1 MGIGS
6 VPLAAGPG
14 PGPEL
19 ADLVDELEARRID
32 SLWLADQVSAPS
44 IDPLVGMGF
53 AVSRTRTLKVGSG
66 VIVLPGRN
74 PALVAAQLAS
84 LAALAP
90 KRILPAFGVRP
101 AIAAER
107 QLFPAPDGDRAALF
121 DESLAVVRRLLAE
134 PRVTHHGRFF
144 HLDDASVAPLP
155 PRPLDIWLGGR
166 APAGL
171 RRVGRL
177 ADGWLG
183 SLVTPDEAADARAQ
197 IERAA
202 AEAGREIEDDHY
214 GTNIAVVPPGA
225 SETDVAAARERITRV
240 RPDLDPAVLMPQ
252 GWDAARDLVRRFVD
266 GGLTKFVV
274 RPAGRVTE
282 WGGFLDQFDA
292 KLRPLEDELSDEI
305 GRASCRERV

>member
-1 MGIGS
+1 VKVRIGIGS
-6 VPLAAGPG
+6 IPLVGGPG

-19 ADLVDELEARRID
+19 AELVDELEARGVD
-32 SLWLADQVSAPS
+32 SLWLADQASAPS
-44 IDPLVGMGF
+44 IDPLIGMGF

-74 PALVAAQLAS
+74 PALIAAQLAS

-101 AIAAER
+101 AIASER
-107 QLFPAPDGDRAALF
+107 QLFPAPDEGRAALF

-134 PRVTHHGRFF
+134 PRVTHRGRFF

-183 SLVTPDEAADARAQ
+183 SFVTPDEAADARAQ

-202 AEAGREIEDDHY
+202 AEAGREIEDEHY

-225 SETDVAAARERITRV
+225 SEADGAAARERITRV
-240 RPDLDPAVLMPQ
+240 RPDLDPDVLMPQ

-266 GGLTKFVV
+266 AGLTKFVV

-292 KLRPLEDELSDEI
+292 KLRPLEDELSDE
-305 GRASCRERV
+305 

>member
-1 MGIGS
+1 MKVRIGIGS
-6 VPLAAGPG
+6 IPLAAGPG

-32 SLWLADQVSAPS
+32 SLWLADQASAPL

-53 AVSRTRTLKVGSG
+53 AVSRTRHLKVGSG
-66 VIVLPGRN
+66 VVVLPGRN

-107 QLFPAPDGDRAALF
+107 QLFPAPNGDRAALF
-121 DESLAVVRRLLAE
+121 DESLTVVRRLLAE

-144 HLDDASVAPLP
+144 HLDDVSVAPLP
-155 PRPLDIWLGGR
+155 PRSPDIWLGGR

-214 GTNIAVVPPGA
+214 GTNIAVAPPDA
-225 SETDVAAARERITRV
+225 SEADVAAARERVTRR
-240 RPDLDPAVLMPQ
+240 RPDLDPACLVPH
-252 GWDAARDLVRRFVD
+252 GWGEARELVRRYVD
-266 GGLTKFVV
+266 AGLTKFVV
-274 RPAGRVTE
+274 RPAAPVPA
-282 WGGFLDQFDA
+282 WAGFLDQLA
-292 KLRPLEDELSDEI
+292 SELRPLEDELSDE
-305 GRASCRERV
+305 

>member
-32 SLWLADQVSAPS
+32 SLWLADQASAPL
-44 IDPLVGMGF
+44 IDPLVGMGY
-53 AVSRTRTLKVGSG
+53 AVSRTRDLKGGSG
-66 VIVLPGRN
+66 VVVLPGRN
-74 PALVAAQLAS
+74 SALVAAQLAS
-84 LAALAP
+84 LVALAP
-90 KRILPAFGVRP
+90 RRILPAFGVRP
-101 AIAAER
+101 ALGAER
-107 QLFPAPDGDRAALF
+107 QLFPAPNGDRAALF
-121 DESLAVVRRLLAE
+121 DESLEVVRRLLAE

-144 HLDDASVAPLP
+144 HLDDVAVAPLP
-155 PRPLDIWLGGR
+155 PRPPDIWLGGR

-183 SLVTPDEAADARAQ
+183 SLVTPDEAVDARAQ

-214 GTNIAVVPPGA
+214 GTNIAVVTSGA
-225 SETDVAAARERITRV
+225 SDADVAAARQRV
-240 RPDLDPAVLMPQ
+240 AGRRPDIDPAVLVPC
-252 GWDAARDLVRRFVD
+252 GWGEA
-266 GGLTKFVV
+266 
-274 RPAGRVTE
+274 
-282 WGGFLDQFDA
+282 
-292 KLRPLEDELSDEI
+292 
-305 GRASCRERV
+305 

>member
-1 MGIGS
+1 VTAVKVRIGIGS
-6 VPLAAGPG
+6 IPLADGPG

-19 ADLVDELEARRID
+19 AELVDELEARGVD
-32 SLWLADQVSAPS
+32 SLWLADQASAPS

-53 AVSRTRTLKVGSG
+53 AVSRTRTLKVGGG

-84 LAALAP
+84 LAALASR
-90 KRILPAFGVRP
+90 RILPAFGVRP

-121 DESLAVVRRLLAE
+121 DEAFAVVRRLLAE

-144 HLDDASVAPLP
+144 HLDDVSVAPLP

-183 SLVTPDEAADARAQ
+183 SLVTPEEAADARAL

-214 GTNIAVVPPGA
+214 GTNIAVLLPGT
-225 SETDVAAARERITRV
+225 SEADAAAARERITRV
-240 RPDLDPAVLMPQ
+240 RADADPTVLVPQ
-252 GWDAARDLVRRFVD
+252 GWDEARDLVRRFVD
-266 GGLTKFVV
+266 VGLTKFVV
-274 RPAGRVTE
+274 RPAGRVPG

-292 KLRPLEDELSDEI
+292 ELRPLEDELS
-305 GRASCRERV
+305 S

>member
-1 MGIGS
+1 MKVRIGIGS
-6 VPLAAGPG
+6 IPLAGGPG

-19 ADLVDELEARRID
+19 TALVDELEARGVD
-32 SLWLADQVSAPS
+32 SLWLADQASAPS
-44 IDPLVGMGF
+44 IDPVVGMGF
-53 AVSRTRTLKVGSG
+53 AASRTRTLKVGAG
-66 VIVLPGRN
+66 VLVLPGRN

-90 KRILPAFGVRP
+90 RRILPAFGVRP
-101 AIAAER
+101 ATAAER

-121 DESLAVVRRLLAE
+121 DESLLVVRRLLAE

-144 HLDDASVAPLP
+144 HLDDVSVAPLP

-171 RRVGRL
+171 RRIGRL

-183 SLVTPDEAADARAQ
+183 SLVTPDEAAAARKL

-202 AEAGREIEDDHY
+202 ADADREIEDDHY

-225 SETDVAAARERITRV
+225 SEAESASARGQIARR
-240 RPDLDPAVLMPQ
+240 RPDLDAALIVPH
-252 GWDAARDLVRRFVD
+252 GWEAARALVRRFVD
-266 GGLTKFVV
+266 AGLTKFVV
-274 RPAGRVTE
+274 RPAVPITA
-282 WGGFLDQFDA
+282 WAGFLDQFDA
-292 KLRPLEDELSDEI
+292 ELRGLEAELS
-305 GRASCRERV
+305 G

>member
-1 MGIGS
+1 MGVGS

-32 SLWLADQVSAPS
+32 SLWLADQASAPL

-53 AVSRTRTLKVGSG
+53 AVSRTRDLKVGSG
-66 VIVLPGRN
+66 VVVLPGRN

-107 QLFPAPDGDRAALF
+107 PLFPAPDGDRAALF
-121 DESLAVVRRLLAE
+121 DESLTVVRRLLAE

-144 HLDDASVAPLP
+144 HLDDVSVAPLP
-155 PRPLDIWLGGR
+155 PRPPDIWLGGR

-183 SLVTPDEAADARAQ
+183 SLVTPDEAVDARAQ

-214 GTNIAVVPPGA
+214 GTNIAVVTPGA
-225 SETDVAAARERITRV
+225 SEADVAAARQRV
-240 RPDLDPAVLMPQ
+240 ASRRPDVDPAALVPC
-252 GWDAARDLVRRFVD
+252 GWGEARELVRRYVD
-266 GGLTKFVV
+266 AGLTKFVV
-274 RPAGRVTE
+274 RPAVPVPA
-282 WGGFLDQFDA
+282 WAGFLDQFVA
-292 KLRPLEDELSDEI
+292 ELQPLEDELSDE
-305 GRASCRERV
+305 

>member
-1 MGIGS
+1 
-6 VPLAAGPG
+6 
-14 PGPEL
+14 
-19 ADLVDELEARRID
+19 VDELEARGVD
-32 SLWLADQVSAPS
+32 SLWLADQASAPS

-121 DESLAVVRRLLAE
+121 DESLVVVRRLLAE
-134 PRVTHHGRFF
+134 PRVTHRGRFF

-214 GTNIAVVPPGA
+214 GTNIAVVSPGA
-225 SETDVAAARERITRV
+225 SEADVAAARERITRV
-240 RPDLDPAVLMPQ
+240 RPDLDPDVLMPQ

-266 GGLTKFVV
+266 AGLTKFVV

-292 KLRPLEDELSDEI
+292 KLRPLEDELSDE
-305 GRASCRERV
+305 

>member
-1 MGIGS
+1 MKVRIGIGS
-6 VPLAAGPG
+6 VPLTGGPG
-14 PGPEL
+14 PGSEL
-19 ADLVDELEARRID
+19 AELVDELEARRID
-32 SLWLADQVSAPS
+32 SLWLADQASAPL

-53 AVSRTRTLKVGSG
+53 AVSRTRNLKVGSG
-66 VIVLPGRN
+66 VVVLPGRN

-84 LAALAP
+84 LVALAP

-121 DESLAVVRRLLAE
+121 DESLTVVRRLLAE

-144 HLDDASVAPLP
+144 HLEDVSVAPLP
-155 PRPLDIWLGGR
+155 PRPPDIWLGGR

-183 SLVTPDEAADARAQ
+183 SLVTPAEAADARGQ

-214 GTNIAVVPPGA
+214 GTNIAVLAPDA
-225 SETDVAAARERITRV
+225 SEAEVAAARERVTRR
-240 RPDLDPAVLMPQ
+240 RPDADAAGLVPH
-252 GWDAARDLVRRFVD
+252 GWGEARDLVRRYVD
-266 GGLTKFVV
+266 AGLTKFVV
-274 RPAGRVTE
+274 RPAAPVPG
-282 WGGFLDQFDA
+282 WAAFLDRFGA
-292 KLRPLEDELSDEI
+292 ELRPLEDELSDE
-305 GRASCRERV
+305 

>member
-1 MGIGS
+1 VTAVKVRIGIGS
-6 VPLAAGPG
+6 VPLDGGPG

-19 ADLVDELEARRID
+19 AELVDELEARRID
-32 SLWLADQVSAPS
+32 SLWLADQASAPL

-53 AVSRTRTLKVGSG
+53 AVSRTRHLKVGSG
-66 VIVLPGRN
+66 VVVLPGRN

-107 QLFPAPDGDRAALF
+107 QLFPAPNGDRAALF
-121 DESLAVVRRLLAE
+121 DESLTVVRRLLAE

-144 HLDDASVAPLP
+144 HLDDVSVAPLP
-155 PRPLDIWLGGR
+155 PRPPDIWLGGR

-183 SLVTPDEAADARAQ
+183 SFVTPDEAADARAQ

-214 GTNIAVVPPGA
+214 GTNIAVIATDA
-225 SETDVAAARERITRV
+225 SEAEAAAARERFTRR
-240 RPDLDPAVLMPQ
+240 RPDVDPVQLVPH
-252 GWDAARDLVRRFVD
+252 GWGEARELVRRYVD
-266 GGLTKFVV
+266 AGLTKFVV
-274 RPAGRVTE
+274 RPAAPVPG
-282 WGGFLDQFDA
+282 WAGFLDEFA
-292 KLRPLEDELSDEI
+292 AELRPLEDELSDE
-305 GRASCRERV
+305 

>member
-1 MGIGS
+1 MKVRVGIGS
-6 VPLAAGPG
+6 VPLAGGPG

-19 ADLVDELEARRID
+19 GELVDELEARGID
-32 SLWLADQVSAPS
+32 SLWLADQASGPL

-53 AVSRTRTLKVGSG
+53 AASRTRTLKVGSG

-90 KRILPAFGVRP
+90 KRILPAFGVQP

-107 QLFPAPDGDRAALF
+107 QLFPAPDGSRAALF
-121 DESLAVVRRLLAE
+121 DESLEVVRRLLAE
-134 PRVTHHGRFF
+134 PRVTHHGRFI
-144 HLDDASVAPLP
+144 HLDDVSVAPLP
-155 PRPLDIWLGGR
+155 PRPPDIWLGGR

-183 SLVTPDEAADARAQ
+183 SFVTPDEAGDARAQ

-202 AEAGREIEDDHY
+202 ADAGREIEDDRY
-214 GTNIAVVPPGA
+214 GTNIAVVA
-225 SETDVAAARERITRV
+225 SDASDAEVAAARERVVRR
-240 RPDLDPAVLMPQ
+240 RPDLDPDGLVPH
-252 GWDAARDLVRRFVD
+252 GWGEARDLVRRYVD
-266 GGLTKFVV
+266 VGLTKFVV
-274 RPAGRVTE
+274 RPAAPLPG
-282 WGGFLDQFDA
+282 WAGFLDEFTA
-292 KLRPLEDELSDEI
+292 ELRPLEDELSDE
-305 GRASCRERV
+305 

>member
-1 MGIGS
+1 MKVRIGIGS
-6 VPLAAGPG
+6 IPLAGGPG

-19 ADLVDELEARRID
+19 TELVDELEARNVD
-32 SLWLADQVSAPS
+32 SLWLADQASAPS

-53 AVSRTRTLKVGSG
+53 GVARTRTLKVGTG
-66 VIVLPGRN
+66 VVVLPGRN

-90 KRILPAFGVRP
+90 RRILPAFGVRP
-101 AIAAER
+101 ATATER

-121 DESLAVVRRLLAE
+121 DESLLVVRRLLAE

-144 HLDDASVAPLP
+144 HLDDVSVAPLP

-171 RRVGRL
+171 RRIGRL

-183 SLVTPDEAADARAQ
+183 SLVTPDEAAHGRAL
-197 IERAA
+197 IEHAA
-202 AEAGREIEDDHY
+202 ADAGREIEDDHY
-214 GTNIAVVPPGA
+214 GTNIAVVPPGTSDA
-225 SETDVAAARERITRV
+225 DTARARERVTRV
-240 RPDLDPAVLMPQ
+240 RTDVDPAVLVPQ
-252 GWDAARDLVRRFVD
+252 GWAATRELVRRFVD
-266 GGLTKFVV
+266 VGLTKFVV
-274 RPAGRVTE
+274 RPALPIPA

-292 KLRPLEDELSDEI
+292 ELRGLEAELS
-305 GRASCRERV
+305 G

>member
-1 MGIGS
+1 MTGVKVRIGIGS
-6 VPLAAGPG
+6 LPLAGGAG

-19 ADLVDELEARRID
+19 AELVDELEARRID
-32 SLWLADQVSAPS
+32 SLWLADQASLPL

-53 AVSRTRTLKVGSG
+53 AVARTRTLKVGSG

-84 LAALAP
+84 LTALAP

-101 AIAAER
+101 AVAAER
-107 QLFPAPDGDRAALF
+107 QLFPAPDGARAALF
-121 DESLAVVRRLLAE
+121 DESLEVVRRLLAE

-144 HLDDASVAPLP
+144 HLDDVSVGPLP
-155 PRPLDIWLGGR
+155 PRPPDIWLGGR

-171 RRVGRL
+171 RRIGRL

-183 SLVTPDEAADARAQ
+183 SFVTPDEARDARAQ

-214 GTNIAVVPPGA
+214 GTNIAVVAPDA
-225 SETDVAAARERITRV
+225 SAAEVAAARERAARR
-240 RPDLDPAVLMPQ
+240 RPDLEPADLVPH
-252 GWDAARDLVRRFVD
+252 GWGEARELVRRYVD
-266 GGLTKFVV
+266 AGLTKFVV
-274 RPAGRVTE
+274 RPAAPVASWTA
-282 WGGFLDQFDA
+282 FLDEFTA
-292 KLRPLEDELSDEI
+292 ELRPLEDELSDE
-305 GRASCRERV
+305 

>member
-1 MGIGS
+1 VTGVKVRIGIGS
-6 VPLAAGPG
+6 VPLAGGPG
-14 PGPEL
+14 PGREL
-19 ADLVDELEARRID
+19 ADLVDDLEARGVD
-32 SLWLADQVSAPS
+32 SLWLADQASAPS

-53 AVSRTRTLKVGSG
+53 AVSRTRTLKVGTG

-90 KRILPAFGVRP
+90 RRILPAFGVRP
-101 AIAAER
+101 ALAVER
-107 QLFPAPDGDRAALF
+107 QLFPAPNGDRAALF
-121 DESLAVVRRLLAE
+121 DESLEVVRRLLAE

-144 HLDDASVAPLP
+144 HLDDVSVAPLP

-166 APAGL
+166 APVGL

-177 ADGWLG
+177 GDGWLG
-183 SLVTPDEAADARAQ
+183 SLVTPEEAEDARVQ

-225 SETDVAAARERITRV
+225 DPAAARERVTRARADV
-240 RPDLDPAVLMPQ
+240 DPALLVPQ
-252 GWDAARDLVRRFVD
+252 GWGEAGDLVRRFVD
-266 GGLTKFVV
+266 VGLTKFVI
-274 RPAGRVTE
+274 RPAGRITE
-282 WGGFLDQFDA
+282 WREFLDQFDA
-292 KLRPLEDELSDEI
+292 ELRPLEDELSD
-305 GRASCRERV
+305 G

>member
-32 SLWLADQVSAPS
+32 SLWLADQASAPL
-44 IDPLVGMGF
+44 IDPLVGMGY
-53 AVSRTRTLKVGSG
+53 AVSRTRDLKVGSG
-66 VIVLPGRN
+66 VVVLPGRN

-84 LAALAP
+84 LVALAP

-107 QLFPAPDGDRAALF
+107 PLFPAPDGDRAALF
-121 DESLAVVRRLLAE
+121 DESLTVVRRLLAE

-144 HLDDASVAPLP
+144 HLDDVSVAPLP
-155 PRPLDIWLGGR
+155 PRPPDIWLGGR

-214 GTNIAVVPPGA
+214 GTNIAVVTSGA
-225 SETDVAAARERITRV
+225 SDADVAAARQRV
-240 RPDLDPAVLMPQ
+240 AGRRPDIDPAALVPC
-252 GWDAARDLVRRFVD
+252 GWGEARELVRRYVD
-266 GGLTKFVV
+266 AGLTKFVV
-274 RPAGRVTE
+274 RPAVPVPA
-282 WGGFLDQFDA
+282 WPGFLDQFVA
-292 KLRPLEDELSDEI
+292 ELRPLEDELSDE
-305 GRASCRERV
+305 

>member
-32 SLWLADQVSAPS
+32 SLWLADQASGPL
-44 IDPLVGMGF
+44 IDPLVGMGY
-53 AVSRTRTLKVGSG
+53 AVSRTRNLKVGSG
-66 VIVLPGRN
+66 VVVLPGRN

-84 LAALAP
+84 LVALAP

-107 QLFPAPDGDRAALF
+107 PLFPAPDGDRAALF
-121 DESLAVVRRLLAE
+121 DESLTVVRRLLAE

-144 HLDDASVAPLP
+144 HLDDVSVAPLP
-155 PRPLDIWLGGR
+155 PRPPDIWLGGR

-183 SLVTPDEAADARAQ
+183 SLVTPDQAVDARAQ

-214 GTNIAVVPPGA
+214 GTNIAVVTPGA
-225 SETDVAAARERITRV
+225 SEADVAAARQRV
-240 RPDLDPAVLMPQ
+240 ARRRPDVDPAALVPC
-252 GWDAARDLVRRFVD
+252 GWGEARELVRRYVNV
-266 GGLTKFVV
+266 GLTKFVV
-274 RPAGRVTE
+274 RPAVPVPA
-282 WGGFLDQFDA
+282 WDGFLDQFVA
-292 KLRPLEDELSDEI
+292 ELQPLEDELSDE
-305 GRASCRERV
+305 

>member
-1 MGIGS
+1 MKVRIGIGS
-6 VPLAAGPG
+6 VPLAGGPG

-19 ADLVDELEARRID
+19 AELVDELEARRID
-32 SLWLADQVSAPS
+32 SLWLADQASAPL

-53 AVSRTRTLKVGSG
+53 AVSRTRHLKVGSG

-107 QLFPAPDGDRAALF
+107 QLFPAPNGDRAALF
-121 DESLAVVRRLLAE
+121 DESLTVVRRLLAE
-134 PRVTHHGRFF
+134 PCVTHHGRFF
-144 HLDDASVAPLP
+144 HLDEVSVAPLP
-155 PRPLDIWLGGR
+155 PRPPDIWLGGR

-183 SLVTPDEAADARAQ
+183 SFVTPDEAADARAQ

-214 GTNIAVVPPGA
+214 GTNIAVLAADA
-225 SETDVAAARERITRV
+225 SEAEIAAARERVVRR
-240 RPDLDPAVLMPQ
+240 RPDVDPAAIVPH
-252 GWDAARDLVRRFVD
+252 GWGEARELVRRHVD
-266 GGLTKFVV
+266 AGLTKFVL
-274 RPAGRVTE
+274 RPAAPVPG
-282 WGGFLDQFDA
+282 WAGFLDQFVA
-292 KLRPLEDELSDEI
+292 ELRPLEDELSDE
-305 GRASCRERV
+305 

>member
-1 MGIGS
+1 VTGVKVRIGIGS
-6 VPLAAGPG
+6 VPLAGGPG
-14 PGPEL
+14 SGPEL
-19 ADLVDELEARRID
+19 AELVDELEARRID
-32 SLWLADQVSAPS
+32 SLWLDDKASGPQ

-53 AVSRTRTLKVGSG
+53 AVSRTRHLKVGSG
-66 VIVLPGRN
+66 VTVLPGRN

-101 AIAAER
+101 ATAADR
-107 QLFPAPDGDRAALF
+107 QLFPARNGDRAALF
-121 DESLAVVRRLLAE
+121 DESLTVVRRLLAE
-134 PRVTHHGRFF
+134 PCVTHHGRFF
-144 HLDDASVAPLP
+144 HLDEVSVGPLP
-155 PRPLDIWLGGR
+155 PRPPDIWLGGR

-214 GTNIAVVPPGA
+214 GTNIAVVAPDA
-225 SETDVAAARERITRV
+225 SEADVAAAQQRVTRL
-240 RPDLDPAVLMPQ
+240 RPDLDPNGLVPH
-252 GWDAARDLVRRFVD
+252 GWDEARELVRRYVD
-266 GGLTKFVV
+266 VGLTKFVV
-274 RPAGRVTE
+274 RPAAPVVG
-282 WGGFLDQFDA
+282 WAGFLDQFTA
-292 KLRPLEDELSDEI
+292 ELRPLEDELSDE
-305 GRASCRERV
+305 

>member
-1 MGIGS
+1 MGVGS

-32 SLWLADQVSAPS
+32 SLWLADQASAPL

-53 AVSRTRTLKVGSG
+53 AVSRTRDLKVGSG
-66 VIVLPGRN
+66 VVVLPGRN

-107 QLFPAPDGDRAALF
+107 PLFPAPDGDRAALF
-121 DESLAVVRRLLAE
+121 DESLTVLRRLLAE

-144 HLDDASVAPLP
+144 HLDDVSVAPLP
-155 PRPLDIWLGGR
+155 PRPPDIWLGGR

-183 SLVTPDEAADARAQ
+183 SLVTPDEAADARVQ

-214 GTNIAVVPPGA
+214 GTNIAVVVPDA
-225 SETDVAAARERITRV
+225 SEADVAAARQRVTRL
-240 RPDLDPAVLMPQ
+240 RPDLDAAGLVPH
-252 GWDAARDLVRRFVD
+252 GWGEARDLVRRYVD
-266 GGLTKFVV
+266 AGLTKFVV
-274 RPAGRVTE
+274 RPAGPLAG
-282 WGGFLDQFDA
+282 WAGFLDRFVSE
-292 KLRPLEDELSDEI
+292 LRPLEDELSDE
-305 GRASCRERV
+305 

>member
-1 MGIGS
+1 VTDVKVRIGIGS
-6 VPLAAGPG
+6 IPLAGGPG

-19 ADLVDELEARRID
+19 AELVDELEARGID
-32 SLWLADQVSAPS
+32 SLWLADQASGPS

-90 KRILPAFGVRP
+90 RRILPAFGVRP

-107 QLFPAPDGDRAALF
+107 QLFPTPNGDRAALF
-121 DESLAVVRRLLAE
+121 DESLVVVRRLLAE

-144 HLDDASVAPLP
+144 HLDDVSVAPLP

-183 SLVTPDEAADARAQ
+183 SLVTPDEAADARTQ

-202 AEAGREIEDDHY
+202 AEAGREIEDDHF
-214 GTNIAVVPPGA
+214 GTNIAVVPPGS
-225 SETDVAAARERITRV
+225 SEADTAAARERIMRV
-240 RPDLDPAVLMPQ
+240 RGDIDPSVVVPR
-252 GWDAARDLVRRFVD
+252 GWGEARDLVRRFVD
-266 GGLTKFVV
+266 VGLTKFVV
-274 RPAGRVTE
+274 RPAGGIRQ
-282 WGGFLDQFDA
+282 WGGFLDQFDTE
-292 KLRPLEDELSDEI
+292 LRPLEDELSDE
-305 GRASCRERV
+305 

>member
-1 MGIGS
+1 VKGVKVRIGIGS
-6 VPLAAGPG
+6 VPLAGGPG

-19 ADLVDELEARRID
+19 ADLVDDLEERGID
-32 SLWLADQVSAPS
+32 SLWLADQASAPS

-53 AVSRTRTLKVGSG
+53 VVSRTRTLKVGTG

-84 LAALAP
+84 LVALAP
-90 KRILPAFGVRP
+90 RRILPAFGVRP
-101 AIAAER
+101 ALAAER
-107 QLFPAPDGDRAALF
+107 QLFPAPNGDRAALF
-121 DESLAVVRRLLAE
+121 DESLEVVRRLLAE

-144 HLDDASVAPLP
+144 HLDDVSVGPLP
-155 PRPLDIWLGGR
+155 PRPPDIWLGGR

-177 ADGWLG
+177 GDGWLG
-183 SLVTPDEAADARAQ
+183 SLVTPEEAEDARTQ

-225 SETDVAAARERITRV
+225 DAAAARERVTRV
-240 RPDLDPAVLMPQ
+240 RADVDPAVLVPQ
-252 GWDAARDLVRRFVD
+252 GWGEARDLVRRFVD
-266 GGLTKFVV
+266 VGLTKFVI
-274 RPAGRVTE
+274 RPAGRITE

-292 KLRPLEDELSDEI
+292 ELRPLEDELSDE
-305 GRASCRERV
+305 

>member
-1 MGIGS
+1 MKVRVGIGS
-6 VPLAAGPG
+6 VPLAGGPG

-19 ADLVDELEARRID
+19 GELVDELEARRID
-32 SLWLADQVSAPS
+32 SLWLADQASGPL

-53 AVSRTRTLKVGSG
+53 AASRTRTLKVGSG

-84 LAALAP
+84 LTALAP
-90 KRILPAFGVRP
+90 KRILPAFGVQP

-107 QLFPAPDGDRAALF
+107 QLFPAPNGSRAALF
-121 DESLAVVRRLLAE
+121 DESLEVVRRLLAE

-144 HLDDASVAPLP
+144 HLDDVSVGPLP
-155 PRPLDIWLGGR
+155 PRPPDIWLGGR

-183 SLVTPDEAADARAQ
+183 SFVTPDEAGDARAQ

-214 GTNIAVVPPGA
+214 GTNIAVVAADA
-225 SETDVAAARERITRV
+225 SEAEVAAARERVVRR
-240 RPDLDPAVLMPQ
+240 RPDLDPDGLVPH
-252 GWDAARDLVRRFVD
+252 GWGEARTLVRRYVD
-266 GGLTKFVV
+266 VGLTKFVV
-274 RPAGRVTE
+274 RPAVPLQD
-282 WGGFLDQFDA
+282 WAGFLDEFTA
-292 KLRPLEDELSDEI
+292 ELRPLEDELSDE
-305 GRASCRERV
+305 

>member
-1 MGIGS
+1 MKVRIGIGS
-6 VPLAAGPG
+6 VPLAGGPG

-19 ADLVDELEARRID
+19 ADLVDDLEERGVD
-32 SLWLADQVSAPS
+32 SLWLADQASAPS

-53 AVSRTRTLKVGSG
+53 AVSRTRMLKVGSG

-90 KRILPAFGVRP
+90 RRILPAFGVRP
-101 AIAAER
+101 ALAAER
-107 QLFPAPDGDRAALF
+107 QLFPAPNGDRAALF

-144 HLDDASVAPLP
+144 HLDDVSVAPLP
-155 PRPLDIWLGGR
+155 PRPPDIWLGGR

-183 SLVTPDEAADARAQ
+183 SFVTPDEAGQARRQ

-214 GTNIAVVPPGA
+214 GTNIAIVLPGVDPESA
-225 SETDVAAARERITRV
+225 LRRAAAQ
-240 RPDLDPAVLMPQ
+240 RPDVDPESLVAY
-252 GWDAARDLVRRFVD
+252 GWDGAAELVRRYVE

-274 RPAGRVTE
+274 RPAGPVPDWAAFIDEFTAE
-282 WGGFLDQFDA
+282 MG
-292 KLRPLEDELSDEI
+292 PLQDSP
-305 GRASCRERV
+305 

>member
-1 MGIGS
+1 MKVRIGIGS
-6 VPLAAGPG
+6 VPLAGGPG

-19 ADLVDELEARRID
+19 AELVDELEARRID
-32 SLWLADQVSAPS
+32 SLWLADQTSAPL

-53 AVSRTRTLKVGSG
+53 AVSRTRDLKVGSG
-66 VIVLPGRN
+66 VVVLPGRN

-84 LAALAP
+84 LVALAP

-101 AIAAER
+101 AITEER
-107 QLFPAPDGDRAALF
+107 QLFPAPNGDRAALF
-121 DESLAVVRRLLAE
+121 DESLTLVRRLLAE

-144 HLDDASVAPLP
+144 HLDEVSVAPLP
-155 PRPLDIWLGGR
+155 PRPPDIWLGGR

-214 GTNIAVVPPGA
+214 GTNIAVVAPDA
-225 SETDVAAARERITRV
+225 SEAEVAGARERVTRR
-240 RPDLDPAVLMPQ
+240 RPDLDPAGLVPH
-252 GWDAARDLVRRFVD
+252 GWGEARELVRRYVD
-266 GGLTKFVV
+266 AGLTKFVL
-274 RPAGRVTE
+274 RPAAPVPA
-282 WGGFLDQFDA
+282 WAGFLDEFVSE
-292 KLRPLEDELSDEI
+292 LRPLEDELSDE
-305 GRASCRERV
+305 

>member
-1 MGIGS
+1 VTGVKVRIGIGS
-6 VPLAAGPG
+6 IPLDGGPG

-19 ADLVDELEARRID
+19 AELVDELEARGVD
-32 SLWLADQVSAPS
+32 SLWLADQASAPS

-84 LAALAP
+84 LTALAP

-144 HLDDASVAPLP
+144 HLEDAFVAPLP

-183 SLVTPDEAADARAQ
+183 SLVTPDEAADARFQ

-214 GTNIAVVPPGA
+214 GTNIAVVPPDA
-225 SETDVAAARERITRV
+225 SETDVAAVRKRITRV

-252 GWDAARDLVRRFVD
+252 GWDAARDLVRQFVD
-266 GGLTKFVV
+266 AGLTKFVV

-292 KLRPLEDELSDEI
+292 KLRPLEDELSDE
-305 GRASCRERV
+305 

>member
-1 MGIGS
+1 VTAVKVRIGIGS
-6 VPLAAGPG
+6 VPLAGGPG

-19 ADLVDELEARRID
+19 AELVDELEARRID
-32 SLWLADQVSAPS
+32 SLWLADQASGPP

-53 AVSRTRTLKVGSG
+53 AVSRTRHLKVGSG

-84 LAALAP
+84 LVALAP

-107 QLFPAPDGDRAALF
+107 QLFPAPNGDRAALF

-144 HLDDASVAPLP
+144 HLDDVSIAPLP
-155 PRPLDIWLGGR
+155 PRPPDIWLGGR

-183 SLVTPDEAADARAQ
+183 ALVTPHEAADARAQ

-214 GTNIAVVPPGA
+214 GTNIAVIAPDA
-225 SETDVAAARERITRV
+225 SAAEAAAARERLTRR
-240 RPDLDPAVLMPQ
+240 RPDV
-252 GWDAARDLVRRFVD
+252 DAAGLVPHGWGEARELVRRYVD
-266 GGLTKFVV
+266 SGLTKFVV
-274 RPAGRVTE
+274 RPATPVPG
-282 WGGFLDQFDA
+282 WAGFLDQFVA
-292 KLRPLEDELSDEI
+292 ELRPLEDELSDE
-305 GRASCRERV
+305 

>member
-1 MGIGS
+1 MKVRIGIGS
-6 VPLAAGPG
+6 VPLAGGPG

-19 ADLVDELEARRID
+19 AQLVDELEARGVD
-32 SLWLADQVSAPS
+32 SLWLADQAGVPS

-53 AVSRTRTLKVGSG
+53 GVARTRKLKIGTG
-66 VIVLPGRN
+66 VVVLPGRN

-90 KRILPAFGVRP
+90 RRILPAFGVRP
-101 AIAAER
+101 ARAGER
-107 QLFPAPDGDRAALF
+107 QLFPVPDGERAAVF
-121 DESLAVVRRLLAE
+121 DEALVVVRRLLAE
-134 PRVTHHGRFF
+134 PSVTHHGRFF
-144 HLDDASVAPLP
+144 QLDGASVAPLP

-171 RRVGRL
+171 RRIGRL

-183 SLVTPDEAADARAQ
+183 SVVTPDEAAAARKE

-202 AEAGREIEDDHY
+202 ADAGREIEDDHY

-225 SETDVAAARERITRV
+225 SDADLAAAREQVARR
-240 RPDLDPAVLMPQ
+240 RPDADAARIVPA
-252 GWDAARDLVRRFVD
+252 GWAQARDLVRGFVD
-266 GGLTKFVV
+266 AGLTKFVV
-274 RPAGRVTE
+274 RPGVPIRE

-292 KLRPLEDELSDEI
+292 ELRGLESELS
-305 GRASCRERV
+305 S

>member
-1 MGIGS
+1 VTAVKVRIGIGS
-6 VPLAAGPG
+6 VPLDGGPG

-19 ADLVDELEARRID
+19 AELVDELEARRID
-32 SLWLADQVSAPS
+32 SLWLADQASAPL

-53 AVSRTRTLKVGSG
+53 AVSRTRHLKVGSG
-66 VIVLPGRN
+66 VVVLPGRN

-107 QLFPAPDGDRAALF
+107 QLFPAPNGDRAALF
-121 DESLAVVRRLLAE
+121 DESLTVVRRLLAE

-144 HLDDASVAPLP
+144 HLDDVSVAPLP
-155 PRPLDIWLGGR
+155 PRPPDIWLGGR

-183 SLVTPDEAADARAQ
+183 SFVTPDEAADARAQ

-214 GTNIAVVPPGA
+214 GTNIAVIATDA
-225 SETDVAAARERITRV
+225 SEAEAAAARERFTRR
-240 RPDLDPAVLMPQ
+240 RPDVDPVRLVPH
-252 GWDAARDLVRRFVD
+252 GWGEARELVRRYVD
-266 GGLTKFVV
+266 AGLTKFVV
-274 RPAGRVTE
+274 RPAAPVPG
-282 WGGFLDQFDA
+282 WAGFLDEFA
-292 KLRPLEDELSDEI
+292 AELRPLEDELSDE
-305 GRASCRERV
+305 